1 MKKLFILITIG
12 LFLWSVSE
20 KLTTIPNAQEAT
32 PTIWLATSTGVVD
45 SIRMGGY
52 NRIMF
57 ICNLAQMTAVTLKV
71 EGARD
76 FGIGEWGNLDSN
88 NNTLTVTPSASVDST
103 FVMVF
108 EGYMPCFRINVTAMS
123 GTAESL
129 FIKTIR
135 YNEGDL

>member
-1 MKKLFILITIG
+1 MRKLIGFFTIVM
-12 LFLWSVSE
+12 LLWTVTSPVGQ
-20 KLTTIPNAQEAT
+20 IAT
-32 PTIWLATSTGVVD
+32 PTIWTATTTGAVD

-57 ICNLAQMTAVTLKV
+57 ICNLAQMTAITLKV

-108 EGYMPCFRINVTAMS
+108 EGYMPCFRLNVTAMS
-123 GTAESL
+123 GAAESL
-129 FIKTIR
+129 FVKVIR
-135 YNEGDL
+135 YNEGDM